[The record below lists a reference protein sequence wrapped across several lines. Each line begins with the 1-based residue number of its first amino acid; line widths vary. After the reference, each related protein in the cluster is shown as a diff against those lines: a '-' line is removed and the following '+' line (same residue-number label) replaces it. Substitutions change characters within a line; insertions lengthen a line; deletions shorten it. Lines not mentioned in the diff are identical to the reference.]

1 MSFFS
6 IPFPI
11 FGIHGILSL
20 REDGGVSS
28 QKLSQLRLVRWWGRR
43 CLLLVRLLVGLHVV
57 ESLQYNLH
65 QIVLSGNQLLKIDG
79 VVGVGVIGLATTLI
93 VPCVH
98 HLMGQSGMN
107 IRFYRNPTIC
117 NKGYME
123 YAAILFY

>member
-1 MSFFS
+1 
-6 IPFPI
+6 
-11 FGIHGILSL
+11 
-20 REDGGVSS
+20 
-28 QKLSQLRLVRWWGRR
+28 
-43 CLLLVRLLVGLHVV
+43 VRLLVGPHVN

-79 VVGVGVIGLATTLI
+79 VVGVGVIGLAAALI

-98 HLMGQSGMN
+98 HLTGRSGTN

-123 YAAILFY
+123 YVAILFY